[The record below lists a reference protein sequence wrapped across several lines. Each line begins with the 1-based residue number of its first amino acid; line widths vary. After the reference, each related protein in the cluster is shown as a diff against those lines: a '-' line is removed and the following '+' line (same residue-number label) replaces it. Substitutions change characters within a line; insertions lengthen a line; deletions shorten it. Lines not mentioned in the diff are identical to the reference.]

1 MSKGDF
7 PWMELESTTQNGG
20 CAGGVMGRTKGALSK
35 IGGGSGREGMKLGDF
50 DLFGRGGR
58 REKGGGEAG

>member
-1 MSKGDF
+1 
-7 PWMELESTTQNGG
+7 
-20 CAGGVMGRTKGALSK
+20 MGRTKGALSK

-50 DLFGRGGR
+50 DLLGRGGR